1 MSESRIALVTGGGSG
16 IGRACALGLAA
27 DGYEVVVVGRTKES
41 LEQTALT
48 SGRLHTYMADI
59 SQADEVDG
67 VFEFVTAK
75 FGRLD
80 VLFNN
85 AGTGAPPVPLEEI
98 SLEQWNR
105 VVGVN
110 LTGSFLCTQRAM
122 KLMKSQTPMGG
133 RIINNGSISAHV
145 PRPNSAP
152 NFGTVYRNQT
162 CHYWSDTFN

>member
-1 MSESRIALVTGGGSG
+1 MNSESRVALVTGGGSG
-16 IGRACALGLAA
+16 MGRACANGLAA
-27 DGYEVVVVGRTKES
+27 DGYEV
-41 LEQTALT
+41 
-48 SGRLHTYMADI
+48 
-59 SQADEVDG
+59 
-67 VFEFVTAK
+67 
-75 FGRLD
+75 

-122 KLMKSQTPMGG
+122 KLMKSQSPMGG

-162 CHYWSDTFN
+162 CHYRSDTFNQFGRSTIQNRVRSDRHW